1 MNAQTTPTD
10 EPARHGSLAAAL
22 AAFQAHLPVI
32 GKDNTATVPTKTGG
46 SYQYKYADLSDV
58 SRAVLPA
65 LARHGLSFSTKPT
78 MTEDGHFVLAY
89 VLRHES
95 GEEDSGIYPLPS
107 GGTPQSVGSALT
119 YARRYV
125 LSAMTGVAPDEDDD
139 GQAAQH
145 ATYDRPPVSRSQEA
159 RGAAQNGRQ
168 ASAGP
173 ARDTRPPADDAAPS
187 EADKARAALRA
198 HCGKQGYDMARVA
211 ARFEA
216 MYEGRKLRT
225 DDDANRIT
233 AFTKL
238 LDGMPEAELRPE
250 VAANG
255 VAQ

>member
-1 MNAQTTPTD
+1 MSAKTTPTD

-145 ATYDRPPVSRSQEA
+145 ATYDRPPVSRLQEA

-168 ASAGP
+168 APVDPTPTASAADMVKA
-173 ARDTRPPADDAAPS
+173 ARGRLGAAAEENRWDLTRVANLYKAQNGHPIGEATDAAVVDRFRESLFSLP
-187 EADKARAALRA
+187 DDQLRAAEPA
-198 HCGKQGYDMARVA
+198 
-211 ARFEA
+211 
-216 MYEGRKLRT
+216 
-225 DDDANRIT
+225 
-233 AFTKL
+233 
-238 LDGMPEAELRPE
+238 
-250 VAANG
+250 AANG
-255 VAQ
+255 VAS